1 MKGRKTDIVKCISRL
16 ARLVTVG
23 VFLRASAFRI
33 KGLRRETDLILKY
46 F

>member
-1 MKGRKTDIVKCISRL
+1 MEGRKTDIVRCISRL

-23 VFLRASAFRI
+23 AFLRASAFRI
-33 KGLRRETDLILKY
+33 KGLRREIDLILEY